1 MNFTA
6 QIVIDRPRER
16 VIELIR
22 DPEYL
27 AAWMP
32 GWHYGPLLA
41 GAPEQVGARRAV
53 LVQVQGMKLEMVET
67 VLVYNPPEMIS
78 SVYTARGVK
87 NLVENRFYADSAGST
102 RWVNSNV
109 FQFQGVMKFVGAIV
123 GDVVPRQTVASMQR
137 FKQLA
142 ESM

>member
-6 QIVIDRPRER
+6 QIVIARPRER

-27 AAWMP
+27 AVWMP
-32 GWHYGPLLA
+32 GWQYGSLLA
-41 GAPEQVGARRAV
+41 GAPDQVGARRSV
-53 LVQVQGMKLEMVET
+53 LVHVQGMKLEMVET
-67 VLVYNPPEMIS
+67 VLAFSPPELIS

-87 NLVENRFYADSAGST
+87 NLVENRFYADSDGST

-109 FQFQGVMKFVGAIV
+109 FQFQGVMKFVGGIV

-142 ESM
+142 ERM